1 MCTAAT
7 YYAKNH
13 YFGRNLDLE
22 FSYHE
27 EITIVPRNYPF
38 IFRKCEGINH
48 HYAMIGTAF
57 VVEGYPLFYDA
68 VNEKGLGIAG
78 LNFPGNAAYKAEVP
92 DADNVAPFEFI
103 PWILSRCAD
112 VDEAKTLISRMNPVN
127 ISFSPELPLTPL
139 HWMIADKK
147 RTIVVEPLKDG
158 IRVYD
163 DPVGVM
169 TNNPTFDQQMF
180 HLSNYMHLS
189 NKPVTN
195 TFAKGLEI
203 TEYSRGMGA
212 MGMPGDL
219 SSASRFVKAA
229 FTRMNSV
236 SGNSEEESVSQF
248 FHILGSVEQQ
258 RGCVCLG
265 EGKYEITV
273 YSSCCNMDRGIYYY
287 RTYENS
293 QITAVDMH
301 KEATDGEALIRY
313 PMIKEQQIRYQN

>member
-7 YYAKNH
+7 YYAKDH

-27 EITIVPRNYPF
+27 EITIVPRSYPF
-38 IFRKCEGINH
+38 IFRKCEDINH

-180 HLSNYMHLS
+180 HLSNYMHL
-189 NKPVTN
+189 
-195 TFAKGLEI
+195 
-203 TEYSRGMGA
+203 
-212 MGMPGDL
+212 
-219 SSASRFVKAA
+219 
-229 FTRMNSV
+229 
-236 SGNSEEESVSQF
+236 
-248 FHILGSVEQQ
+248 
-258 RGCVCLG
+258 
-265 EGKYEITV
+265 
-273 YSSCCNMDRGIYYY
+273 
-287 RTYENS
+287 
-293 QITAVDMH
+293 
-301 KEATDGEALIRY
+301 
-313 PMIKEQQIRYQN
+313 

>member
-7 YYAKNH
+7 YYAKDH

-112 VDEAKTLISRMNPVN
+112 VDEAK
-127 ISFSPELPLTPL
+127 
-139 HWMIADKK
+139 
-147 RTIVVEPLKDG
+147 G